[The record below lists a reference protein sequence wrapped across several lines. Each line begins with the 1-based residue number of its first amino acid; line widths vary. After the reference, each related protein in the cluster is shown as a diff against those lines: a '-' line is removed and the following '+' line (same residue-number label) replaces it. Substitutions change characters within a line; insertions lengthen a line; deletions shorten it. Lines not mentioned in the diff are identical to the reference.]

1 MTKRLVICDLDNT
14 LLFTDYLNSKSYI
27 EAAKQLQINLPQA
40 IYKETRITS
49 GTIKQY
55 CPNIDRKA
63 FERLRKKIRVL
74 PRKPERYNN
83 QQESPWNNT

>member
-63 FERLRKKIRVL
+63 FERLKK
-74 PRKPERYNN
+74 KN
-83 QQESPWNNT
+83 